1 MKVDYAGGKADQ
13 PGLRSIDPSV
23 SVEKPYRLEG
33 DWIRRMEYMTADRLG
48 LTISARYA
56 FALGSV
62 KGLFVGAEASWTH
75 GFNVAVLPGS
85 DRKSATLQ
93 CGINF

>member
-1 MKVDYAGGKADQ
+1 V
-13 PGLRSIDPSV
+13 DPSV

-33 DWIRRMEYMTADRLG
+33 DWVRRMEYMTADRIG
-48 LTISARYA
+48 LTVSVRYG

-62 KGLFVGAEASWTH
+62 THLFLGAEASWMH
-75 GFNVAVLPGS
+75 GFQIEVLPGS

>member
-1 MKVDYAGGKADQ
+1 
-13 PGLRSIDPSV
+13 
-23 SVEKPYRLEG
+23 
-33 DWIRRMEYMTADRLG
+33 MTADRRG

-75 GFNVAVLPGS
+75 GFNVTVLPGS